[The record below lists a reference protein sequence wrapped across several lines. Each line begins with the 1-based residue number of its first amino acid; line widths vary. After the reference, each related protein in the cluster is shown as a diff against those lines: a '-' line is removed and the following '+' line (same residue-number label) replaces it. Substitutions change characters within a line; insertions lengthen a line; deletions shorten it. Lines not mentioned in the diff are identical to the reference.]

1 MNNKQLTELFPE
13 IEPFDSGLLSLDAL
27 HTMCWEQSGNPN
39 GVPVLFLHGGPGAGS
54 TPAHRRF
61 LIPTIIGLL
70 FLINVA
76 QDVPRL

>member
-27 HTMCWEQSGNPN
+27 HTMYWEQSGNPN

-54 TPAHRRF
+54 APAHRRF
-61 LIPTIIGLL
+61 LIPTIIELL

>member
-27 HTMCWEQSGNPN
+27 HTMYWEQSGNPN
-39 GVPVLFLHGGPGAGS
+39 GVPVLFLHGGPGAGP

-61 LIPTIIGLL
+61 LIPTIIELL